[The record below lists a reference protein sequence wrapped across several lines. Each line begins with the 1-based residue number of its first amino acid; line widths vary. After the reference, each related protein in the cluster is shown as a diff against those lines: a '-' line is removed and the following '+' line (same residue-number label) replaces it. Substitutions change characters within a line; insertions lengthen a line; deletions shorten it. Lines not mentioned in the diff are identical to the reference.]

1 MNPNVMLALAGG
13 AAVLL
18 GLRLRKAKRAAVGL
32 DITSALPTPD
42 VFPQGL
48 DVVWQDSKSTA
59 MYSYSAQILALRAP
73 DPDTAFVY
81 ALKGS
86 NVAGVTAD
94 GWATTATRQEADA
107 MLGELIA
114 ELSAT
119 TVA

>member
-1 MNPNVMLALAGG
+1 MLALAGG

-18 GLRLRKAKRAAVGL
+18 GLRLRRKAKPAAPAL
-32 DITSALPTPD
+32 DISSALPEPD

-48 DVVWQDSKSTA
+48 DVVWQDAKSTA
-59 MYSYSAQILALRAP
+59 TYSYAAQILALRAP

-86 NVAGVTAD
+86 NVAGVTSD

-114 ELSAT
+114 ELSAQ
-119 TVA
+119 VA